1 MGILGYVSLRF
12 FESVLVQG
20 CRCPWSTLLFAG
32 GVLHSLCF
40 CKAEQRFWGITAATW
55 AGGELS
61 FVPDIDQVTLPVVAF
76 RGVWLGVEIPLEQFG
91 VIMKNRFKGR
101 MNPVGT
107 EIALSVLIISQSPDL
122 ATHIHSAKL
131 KRSALFNS
139 HKEMHQD
146 LGKPTRVNKDT

>member
-1 MGILGYVSLRF
+1 MWASDSLSQF
-12 FESVLVQG
+12 WCKGVDMS
-20 CRCPWSTLLFAG
+20 WSTLLFAG
-32 GVLHSLCF
+32 DVLHSLCF
-40 CKAEQRFWGITAATW
+40 RKAEKRFWGITAATW
-55 AGGELS
+55 ACGELS

-76 RGVWLGVEIPLEQFG
+76 HGVWLGVEIPLEQFS
-91 VIMKNRFKGR
+91 VIMKNMFKGR

-107 EIALSVLIISQSPDL
+107 EITLRVLIISQSPDL

-139 HKEMHQD
+139 HKEMYQD